1 MRQIYVESYFKGFK
15 KLVNYSLLKDH
26 PQKDVIERRLKI
38 IDFFDAYGK
47 EATKDAFQVSRS
59 TVYLWKKKLKN
70 SEGKVSS
77 LAPKSKA
84 PRRVR
89 KRVTNPLIIQF
100 VKDYRTKHPGVGK
113 EAIKPELDE
122 YLKEMGIPS
131 ISESTIGRIVKD
143 LKKRNLIP
151 DLASKLTFRAKEDKF
166 YEKAYKRRRKKLR
179 RRGYLPQKLRRP
191 SSNGL
196 HYPI

>member
-26 PQKDVIERRLKI
+26 PQRDVIEKRLKI

-84 PRRVR
+84 PRARR
-89 KRVTNPLIIQF
+89 KRVTNPSIMQF
-100 VKDYRTKHPGVGK
+100 IKDRMVQPRPRGISHLVQHQEASQTSKEIATIEVLYR
-113 EAIKPELDE
+113 
-122 YLKEMGIPS
+122 
-131 ISESTIGRIVKD
+131 
-143 LKKRNLIP
+143 
-151 DLASKLTFRAKEDKF
+151 
-166 YEKAYKRRRKKLR
+166 
-179 RRGYLPQKLRRP
+179 
-191 SSNGL
+191 
-196 HYPI
+196 